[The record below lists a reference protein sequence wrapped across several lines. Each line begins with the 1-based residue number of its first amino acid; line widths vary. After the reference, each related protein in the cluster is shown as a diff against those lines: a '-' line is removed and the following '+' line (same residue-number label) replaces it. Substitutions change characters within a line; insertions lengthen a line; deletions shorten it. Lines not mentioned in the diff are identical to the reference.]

1 MLWISH
7 KEKFWIIIICIN
19 LCLRK
24 TNANLL
30 LRNFVCFFFLF
41 WTQYNHIIS
50 HFLFLSPNPA
60 IYLFVFFFS
69 KSWPLFPLIMFH
81 AYLCVYTYLCLNF
94 TCSCHVMLL
103 ICTFSVLFGMGHPMV
118 CTSLAKANSP
128 TLRISFVTSRFF
140 VCKVET

>member
-1 MLWISH
+1 MLWISY

-30 LRNFVCFFFLF
+30 LRNFVCFFFF
-41 WTQYNHIIS
+41 FEHNIILS
-50 HFLFLSPNPA
+50 FLISFSFLQTLPYTS
-60 IYLFVFFFS
+60 LFFFS

-128 TLRISFVTSRFF
+128 TLSISFVTSRFL
-140 VCKVET
+140 VWKVET